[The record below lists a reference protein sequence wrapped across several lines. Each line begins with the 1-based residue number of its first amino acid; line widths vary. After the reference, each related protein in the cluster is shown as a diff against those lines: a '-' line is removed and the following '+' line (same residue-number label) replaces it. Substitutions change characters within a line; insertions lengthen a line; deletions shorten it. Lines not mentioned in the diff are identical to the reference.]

1 MLGGK
6 KLIEPLAKLC
16 DSDIKP
22 YSLLLYETVT
32 LLGGSDRKI

>member
-22 YSLLLYETVT
+22 YSQLYYGTAM